1 MWLQR
6 NYPFFIMFISSSTLL
21 CTYVFTFSV
30 VNILRKKGTFWSAMS
45 HDILSVILI
54 VYCFIAVWFVGG
66 LTVFHFYLIC
76 TNQVT
81 FSLFIFLTSIFFYST
96 IRIIVSYWNWSYFL
110 SDEDRSYRLIL
121 LVCMVCILVH
131 GIMVIW

>member
-81 FSLFIFLTSIFFYST
+81 FLLFIFLTLIFFYST

-131 GIMVIW
+131 GIMAIW